1 MKLVYINNSRSTVF
15 DSQVLALLKY
25 YAEGKFFEEVIL
37 IFGYQSKNEI
47 EWLKKKDTTDI
58 IIYYYKTYPNF
69 PFFNYFLRRNLLRTL
84 RDVSSN
90 FSNYFFHIRGEMTS
104 YHFKRLI
111 RSLNIRYDQLLTD
124 VRGTSIQEL
133 IEFSDANRFMKYFKL
148 INYKNAFKSLIKDSK
163 ISVVSNFFK
172 KYLEETL
179 EFNSTA
185 IFINS
190 CLVNENFKF
199 DESERIRIRKNLEI
213 KDDETLLIFTS
224 GGTANWQ
231 NNEMILKLADKGVKV
246 LNLSKREVNYKN
258 VITKFVPYEE
268 VPSYLSAADIAFIWR
283 DKSIVNKVASPVKV
297 SEYIACGLPVVHN
310 GTVELINE
318 IAIDKKDALRIDSID
333 DLNLSTLSDMV
344 SNLNRQELA
353 EKGRQMF
360 GLATLAASYKKIY
373 SGVN

>member
-1 MKLVYINNSRSTVF
+1 MF

-25 YAEGKFFEEVIL
+25 YAEGNFFEEVIL
-37 IFGYQSKNEI
+37 IFGYQGKNEI

-58 IIYYYKTYPNF
+58 IIYYYKTYPNY

-84 RDVSSN
+84 KGVSSD

-104 YHFKRLI
+104 YHFKHLI
-111 RSLNIRYDQLLTD
+111 RHLNIRYDQLLTD

-133 IEFSDANRFMKYFKL
+133 IEFSDANWLIKYLKL

-163 ISVVSNFFK
+163 ISVVSIFFK
-172 KYLEETL
+172 KYLKESL
-179 EFNSTA
+179 EFNSTTV
-185 IFINS
+185 FINF
-190 CLVNENFKF
+190 CLVNDNFKF
-199 DESERIRIRKNLEI
+199 NESERIRIRKNLGI
-213 KDDETLLIFTS
+213 RDDETLLIFTS

-231 NNEMILKLADKGVKV
+231 NNEMILKLADKGIKV

-258 VITKFVPYEE
+258 VITKFVPYKE
-268 VPSYLSAADIAFIWR
+268 VPNYLSAADVAFIWR

-310 GTVELINE
+310 GTVDLINE
-318 IAIDKKDALRIDSID
+318 VTIDKKDALRIDSID
-333 DLNLSTLSDMV
+333 DLNLSMLS
-344 SNLNRQELA
+344 SIICNLNRQELA
-353 EKGRQMF
+353 EKGRKMF

-373 SGVN
+373 SGVK